1 MSRTALMRADGPRPH
16 LAGLLSA
23 VLAAALLA
31 GCGGEQQELQD
42 WMDQQRREVRPS
54 VQPLAPPKKFNP
66 VPYANAQQV
75 DPFSAQKL
83 SVALKQEAR
92 QPNSML
98 AAEMSRRKEPLES
111 FPLDAMAMVGSVS
124 RAGAPV
130 ALLRVDNL
138 LYQVKAGD
146 HLGQNYGRVLR
157 ITETEVVLRE
167 IVQDAAG
174 EWIER
179 NATLQLQE
187 RGQEAGK

>member
-1 MSRTALMRADGPRPH
+1 
-16 LAGLLSA
+16 
-23 VLAAALLA
+23 
-31 GCGGEQQELQD
+31 
-42 WMDQQRREVRPS
+42 
-54 VQPLAPPKKFNP
+54 
-66 VPYANAQQV
+66 
-75 DPFSAQKL
+75 
-83 SVALKQEAR
+83 VAK
-92 QPNSML
+92 
-98 AAEMSRRKEPLES
+98 
-111 FPLDAMAMVGSVS
+111 
-124 RAGAPV
+124 AGAPV

-179 NATLQLQE
+179 SATLQLQE